1 MGRNKK
7 GHETTR
13 KLLVRPAP
21 QPNQCRQ
28 DFLLTL
34 IDENHLLNVQQLNKL
49 LGVSYMALCTAPED
63 VLLAAI
69 EGELS
74 LLEIPGPL
82 HMRGIVLH
90 TQGLGGR
97 AKICPTCIAE
107 TRPTPPQ
114 FNLSLQIFCDKHL
127 LLLHARCE
135 NCSAFISYRRL
146 RRSQCACGADLAAL
160 PQELAPQWLEDF
172 YEFFAPWRKDAEPP
186 TLKSSRLEFD
196 IARLLYQV
204 RHSGNES
211 MLGNAYPYFDMS
223 DMQAFRG
230 WLNDWPKSFEKALLG
245 LFKYRHPQRWIALF
259 EDSLQSV
266 PILKSAIDIA
276 IEKV

>member
-7 GHETTR
+7 GCGAIR
-13 KLLVRPAP
+13 KLLVRPVP

-49 LGVSYMALCTAPED
+49 LGVSYMALCTAPEN

-82 HMRGIVLH
+82 HLRGIVLH
-90 TQGLGGR
+90 TLGLGGR
-97 AKICPTCIAE
+97 AKICPACIAE
-107 TRPTPPQ
+107 KRPTPPQ
-114 FNLSLQIFCDKHL
+114 FNLSLQIFCDKHF

-146 RRSQCACGADLAAL
+146 RRRECVCGADLAAL
-160 PQELAPQWLEDF
+160 PQELAPPWLEDF
-172 YEFFAPWRKDAEPP
+172 YEFFAPWRKDAELP
-186 TLKSSRLEFD
+186 TLKSARREFD

-204 RHSGNES
+204 RHSNNEN
-211 MLGNAYPYFDMS
+211 MLGNAYPYFDMA
-223 DMQAFRG
+223 DMQAFRS
-230 WLNDWPKSFEKALLG
+230 WLIDWPKSFEKALLE
-245 LFKYRHPQRWIALF
+245 LFKHRHPQRWVALF
-259 EDSLQSV
+259 ENSLHDT
-266 PILKSAIDIA
+266 PILKSAIDMTA
-276 IEKV
+276 EKV